1 MRTQFINALMRIRF
15 PCALQKLKRAPF
27 FCSRFERHLKSS
39 REKSEE
45 KNEYQEILHCVHISL
60 DRFLSHSLSAFGVS
74 VHFICLIFII
84 FVDVQ
89 VALKCMFPHTHTQQQ
104 HICCCCWYCGRCV
117 FSISLTAN
125 ALVYMHGIAIIN
137 VSHFNSNNKWKWNT
151 FIL

>member
-89 VALKCMFPHTHTQQQ
+89 VALKCMFPHTHTAAHLLLLLVLWPLRFFHQFD
-104 HICCCCWYCGRCV
+104 CKRTCV
-117 FSISLTAN
+117 HARDR
-125 ALVYMHGIAIIN
+125 HHKRIA
-137 VSHFNSNNKWKWNT
+137 F
-151 FIL
+151 